1 MSDIPPNIR
10 HLFLCPKRK
19 KRLGSIPNFYNICR
33 KINLLIMNTKNV
45 IVSALLIMLGL
56 VIGLIGHGFYV
67 KSGIGSYADKDRYVS
82 VKGLSER
89 EVKADHVIWPIVFKE
104 VGNDLSELYSNV
116 NSKNKFIVN
125 FLKDNGISAD
135 EISVAPISADD
146 READRWS
153 SNTIPYRYQ
162 LKSVITVASDQVEK
176 VRELI
181 SRQDEFF
188 SAGIT
193 CESSWEH
200 QTSFSFNGL
209 NELKPEMI
217 EEATR
222 NARAV
227 AEKFAA
233 DSESTLGGIKTASQ
247 GQFSIYDRD
256 ENTPYIKMVRVVTTI
271 EYFLK

>member
-1 MSDIPPNIR
+1 MSRI
-10 HLFLCPKRK
+10 KE
-19 KRLGSIPNFYNICR
+19 SIVLAIA
-33 KINLLIMNTKNV
+33 V
-45 IVSALLIMLGL
+45 LGL
-56 VIGLIGHGFYV
+56 GAFLY
-67 KSGIGSYADKDRYVS
+67 SGIVNAKQSDRYVN
-82 VKGLSER
+82 VRGFAER
-89 EVKADHVIWPIVFKE
+89 EVNADYVIWPIVFKE
-104 VGNDLSELYSNV
+104 VGNDMSELYSTV
-116 NSKNKFIVN
+116 NQKNKFIVN
-125 FLKDNGISAD
+125 FLKENGISAD

-162 LKSVITVASDQVEK
+162 LKSVITVASDQVDK
-176 VRELI
+176 VRDLI
-181 SRQDEFF
+181 SRQDELL

-209 NELKPEMI
+209 NELKPEMV

>member
-1 MSDIPPNIR
+1 MIKGGLGGGNTKTGLIYEGKVDLPTYLANQEGYAVQGSSVFYKGALVA
-10 HLFLCPKRK
+10 HVFK
-19 KRLGSIPNFYNICR
+19 KR
-33 KINLLIMNTKNV
+33 
-45 IVSALLIMLGL
+45 GL
-56 VIGLIGHGFYV
+56 
-67 KSGIGSYADKDRYVS
+67 YA
-82 VKGLSER
+82 
-89 EVKADHVIWPIVFKE
+89 
-104 VGNDLSELYSNV
+104 
-116 NSKNKFIVN
+116 
-125 FLKDNGISAD
+125 FLKENGISAD
-135 EISVAPISADD
+135 EISVAPISVDD

-153 SNTIPYRYQ
+153 NNTIPYRYQ
-162 LKSVITVASDQVEK
+162 LKSVITVASDQVDK
-176 VRELI
+176 VRDLI
-181 SRQDEFF
+181 SRQDEFL

-209 NELKPEMI
+209 NELKPEMV

>member
-1 MSDIPPNIR
+1 
-10 HLFLCPKRK
+10 
-19 KRLGSIPNFYNICR
+19 
-33 KINLLIMNTKNV
+33 MNTKNV

-116 NSKNKFIVN
+116 NNKNKFIVN

-193 CESSWEH
+193 CESRS
-200 QTSFSFNGL
+200 SSFNGL
-209 NELKPEMI
+209 NELKPEMV

>member
-1 MSDIPPNIR
+1 
-10 HLFLCPKRK
+10 
-19 KRLGSIPNFYNICR
+19 
-33 KINLLIMNTKNV
+33 MNTKNV
-45 IVSALLIMLGL
+45 IVAALLIMLGL
-56 VIGLIGHGFYV
+56 VIGLVGHGVFV
-67 KSGIGSYADKDRYVS
+67 KSGIGNYADKDRFVS

-104 VGNDLSELYSNV
+104 VGNDMSELYSTV
-116 NSKNKFIVN
+116 NQKNKFIVN
-125 FLKDNGISAD
+125 FLKENGISAE

-153 SNTIPYRYQ
+153 TTSIPYRYQ
-162 LKSVITVASDQVEK
+162 LKSVITVASDQVDK

-181 SRQDEFF
+181 SRQDELLN
-188 SAGIT
+188 AGIT
-193 CESSWEH
+193 CESSWEY
-200 QTSFSFNGL
+200 QTNFSFNGL
-209 NELKPEMI
+209 NELKPEMV

>member
-1 MSDIPPNIR
+1 MVNDNPSAKPSITNVVAIKLFIPYAPTV
-10 HLFLCPKRK
+10 LADQMRK
-19 KRLGSIPNFYNICR
+19 AEKKER
-33 KINLLIMNTKNV
+33 
-45 IVSALLIMLGL
+45 SA
-56 VIGLIGHGFYV
+56 
-67 KSGIGSYADKDRYVS
+67 
-82 VKGLSER
+82 
-89 EVKADHVIWPIVFKE
+89 
-104 VGNDLSELYSNV
+104 
-116 NSKNKFIVN
+116 
-125 FLKDNGISAD
+125 SA
-135 EISVAPISADD
+135 ED

-153 SNTIPYRYQ
+153 TNTIPYRYQ
-162 LKSVITVASDQVEK
+162 LKSVITVASDQVDK

-181 SRQDEFF
+181 SRQDELL

-209 NELKPEMI
+209 NELKPEMV

>member
-1 MSDIPPNIR
+1 
-10 HLFLCPKRK
+10 
-19 KRLGSIPNFYNICR
+19 
-33 KINLLIMNTKNV
+33 MNTKNV

-56 VIGLIGHGFYV
+56 VIGLVGHGVFV

-82 VKGLSER
+82 VKGLSEH

-104 VGNDLSELYSNV
+104 VGNNLTELYSTV
-116 NSKNKFIVN
+116 NGKNKFIVN
-125 FLKDNGISAD
+125 FLKENGISEN

-153 SNTIPYRYQ
+153 TTEIPYRYQ
-162 LKSVITVASDQVEK
+162 LKSVITVASDQVDK
-176 VRELI
+176 VRDLI

-209 NELKPEMI
+209 NELKPEMV